1 MIYYIQGKLV
11 LKTPARV
18 VVENNGMAYILNI
31 SLETAQSIGEEGEDV
46 RLFTVQQIREED
58 ISLFGFATEKERE
71 TFLMLISVPG
81 IGPKVAL
88 RILSGLNAQ
97 ELFQSI
103 LSEDV
108 SVFTSIPG
116 VGKKTG
122 ERLIVE
128 LKQKVEKMPV
138 SPERPEEG
146 EREVFASAVEALTV
160 LGYKRRD
167 ASAAVSRVMKDA
179 AKKMSIEAIIK
190 EALKKG

>member
-1 MIYYIQGKLV
+1 MIYYIQGKLIF
-11 LKTPARV
+11 KSPARV
-18 VVENNGMAYILNI
+18 VVENSGIAYILNV
-31 SLETAQSIGEEGEDV
+31 SLETAQSIGEEGDNV
-46 RLFTVQQIREED
+46 RLFAVQQIREEE

-71 TFLMLISVPG
+71 TFLMLLAVPG

-88 RILSGLNAQ
+88 RILSGLSTQ
-97 ELFQSI
+97 ELYQAI
-103 LSEDV
+103 LSEDA
-108 SVFTSIPG
+108 SAFTGIPG

-138 SPERPEEG
+138 FAEKTAEE

-167 ASAAVSRVMKDA
+167 ASVTVGRIMKEA
-179 AKKMSIEAIIK
+179 GKKMSIEEIIR